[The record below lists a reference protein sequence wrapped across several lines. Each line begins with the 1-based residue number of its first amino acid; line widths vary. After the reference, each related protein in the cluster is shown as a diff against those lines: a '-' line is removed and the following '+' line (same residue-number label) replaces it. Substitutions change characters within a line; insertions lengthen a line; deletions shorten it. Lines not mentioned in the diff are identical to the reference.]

1 MRALF
6 NPTRRGVRAGSLLAA
21 ALSIAAVSGPASA
34 QEDTE
39 LQQLYSLGRPAAPT
53 EAWLLALGGRLY
65 DNWAETLR
73 IVPPDAP
80 HPAYPNPSG
89 TAAAAT
95 WRCVT
100 CHGWDYRGGAGP
112 SAAGTPAAETIGID
126 GAAGREPAAIMG
138 QLRAPPHGYGPD
150 VIDDQALASLAS
162 FVSRGQHDTART
174 IDPASGAAQGD
185 AGRGAAIFQNLCA
198 ICHAYDGL
206 AQITGEPG
214 DEPSLGAVA
223 RRNPWQVL
231 HKIRNGQ
238 PGADMPALRAFDL
251 TTALDL
257 LAYLQTLPA
266 PR

>member
-1 MRALF
+1 MAAILASGAAV
-6 NPTRRGVRAGSLLAA
+6 PAPAA
-21 ALSIAAVSGPASA
+21 AQDDA
-34 QEDTE
+34 E
-39 LQQLYSLGRPAAPT
+39 LQQLYSFGRPAAPT

-73 IVPPDAP
+73 IAPPDTP
-80 HPAYPNPSG
+80 HPAHPDPG
-89 TAAAAT
+89 ATPAPAT
-95 WRCVT
+95 WRCVA
-100 CHGWDYRGGAGP
+100 CHGWDYRGAEGP
-112 SAAGTPAAETIGID
+112 SAARTSAVEMIGID
-126 GAAGREPAAIMG
+126 RAAARDPAAIMG
-138 QLRAPPHGYGPD
+138 QLRAPPHGYGPEL
-150 VIDDQALASLAS
+150 IDDEALASLAS
-162 FVSRGQHDTART
+162 FVDRGQHNAAET
-174 IDPASGAAQGD
+174 IDPASGVARGD
-185 AGRGAAIFQNLCA
+185 AANGAAIFQNLCA

-251 TTALDL
+251 ATALDL

>member
-1 MRALF
+1 MRALS
-6 NPTRRGVRAGSLLAA
+6 RRTRAGASIGIVLAA
-21 ALSIAAVSGPASA
+21 LLSLPAAVRPASA
-34 QEDTE
+34 QEDAE
-39 LQQLYSLGRPAAPT
+39 LQQLYSFGRPTAPT

-73 IVPPDAP
+73 IAPPDTA
-80 HPAYPNPSG
+80 HPAHSDSG
-89 TAAAAT
+89 AITAAAS
-95 WRCVT
+95 WRCVS
-100 CHGWDYRGGAGP
+100 CHGWDYRGADGP
-112 SAAGTPAAETIGID
+112 SAARTPIVESVGID
-126 GAAGREPAAIMG
+126 GAAGRDPVVIAG
-138 QLRAPPHGYGPD
+138 QLRAPPHGYGPELIGD
-150 VIDDQALASLAS
+150 EALASLS
-162 FVSRGQHDTART
+162 LFVSRGQHDPAGA
-174 IDPASGAAQGD
+174 IDRASGLARGD
-185 AGRGAAIFQNLCA
+185 AAHGAAIFQNLCA

-251 TTALDL
+251 GTALDL
-257 LAYLQTLPA
+257 LAYLQTLPG